1 MALAADWIPQR
12 TETKRELMEC
22 LAFYANK
29 VVGDAAPGKE
39 TVPSQII
46 PGISWL
52 MPIDQAISKIPG
64 RVNKI
69 GERRVEF
76 TCFPANSLTMIS
88 FQCNS
93 FTDRNQTFNL
103 LHFMVDA
110 KQQVVGLEFVEQS
123 PGKKYAPYEPHGKLE
138 PYYNFFTL
146 TNNAS
151 TGKEV
156 VYLVED
162 AGPGVKLIKTVFRNF
177 FNDIP
182 NGTGGSNGAGGGNLP
197 PGMRPGMFPPGM
209 VTPGGPSRDIPGR
222 VYEIVHWYLAA
233 PFARCLLDIAEK
245 NGVRA
250 P

>member
-1 MALAADWIPQR
+1 MALATDWIPQR
-12 TETKRELMEC
+12 TETKRELMES
-22 LAFYANK
+22 LAFYANE

-39 TVPSQII
+39 TVPSQITQ
-46 PGISWL
+46 GITWL

-93 FTDRNQTFNL
+93 FVDQNQTFNL

-110 KQQVVGLEFVEQS
+110 KRQVVGLEFVEQS
-123 PGKKYAPYEPHGKLE
+123 PGKKYAHYEPHGKLE

-151 TGKEV
+151 TLKEV
-156 VYLVED
+156 VYEIVDL
-162 AGPGVKLIKTVFRNF
+162 GRPGVKLIKTVFRDPPNG
-177 FNDIP
+177 IP
-182 NGTGGSNGAGGGNLP
+182 NGTGGAIGMQP
-197 PGMRPGMFPPGM
+197 PGMRPGMYPAGAPDFDRPGK
-209 VTPGGPSRDIPGR
+209 

-233 PFARCLLDIAEK
+233 PFARCLLQIAEK
-245 NGVRA
+245 SGVRA